1 MQHQIVHF
9 EIPADDVERAR
20 SFYAELFG
28 WQFSNSPGYP
38 DYWMVGGEGMH
49 HGIGL
54 MARQNP
60 GHVPAHYIG
69 VESLADYLTKAER
82 LGAKVLM
89 PKSPVP
95 GMGWFA
101 FCQDTEGNLFGLWQ
115 DDSAAA

>member
-38 DYWMVGGEGMH
+38 DYWMVGGEGMN

-60 GHVPAHYIG
+60 GHVQTHYFS
-69 VESLADYLTKAER
+69 VESVADYQARAER

-101 FCQDTEGNLFGLWQ
+101 MCQDAEGNVFGLWQ
-115 DDSAAA
+115 EDRAAA